1 MAFLPPRGSK
11 RIQDDNIKLD
21 IKFVGWINLALQMQ

>member
-1 MAFLPPRGSK
+1 MAFLPSREPR
-11 RIQDDNIKLD
+11 RTRDDDIKLD